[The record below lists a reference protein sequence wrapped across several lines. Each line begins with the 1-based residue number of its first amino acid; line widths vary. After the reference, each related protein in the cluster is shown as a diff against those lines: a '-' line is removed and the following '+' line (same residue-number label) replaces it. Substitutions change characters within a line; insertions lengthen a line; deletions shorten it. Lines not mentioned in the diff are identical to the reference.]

1 MKTVVALPVF
11 WLIACGQ
18 ANQNE
23 SRLIQSSPIAVSA
36 RQSEGDELLGIA
48 AVKADL
54 QGGFASMV
62 NVKTK
67 NPPLNAELAFG
78 NMVKFTEPGTQNKC
92 SGAFAFEPD
101 PASPATMAIVY
112 FYTATHCFEKINPL
126 GFTSISL
133 SQRVADGLPIP
144 GATKFLKPYVNTSR
158 AAAAVTKSN
167 PEVLHD
173 GPQRTDIVRF
183 KQFGTSLAQAKLSF
197 LPTCANAS
205 ALPLGRELAIGV
217 LADDAAGIVQANSK
231 VGLKFNSSGPENSQ
245 PLRIANS
252 GIGKTFLLDRV
263 GSVPG
268 ESGGPIW
275 LIDGDKNIDKM
286 NAYLCLQ
293 GVLSREVIAPE
304 IISTRGG
311 YELKISSYYTPAT
324 KLSDTVRWVKV
335 Q

>member
-1 MKTVVALPVF
+1 MKTVVALPIF

-23 SRLIQSSPIAVSA
+23 SRLVQSSPIAVSA
-36 RQSEGDELLGIA
+36 KQSEGDELLGIA
-48 AVKADL
+48 AVKADF
-54 QGGFASMV
+54 QGSFASVV

-67 NPPLNAELAFG
+67 KPPLNAELAFG
-78 NMVKFTEPGTQNKC
+78 NMVRFTDPGTQNNC

-173 GPQRTDIVRF
+173 GPQRTDMIRF
-183 KQFGTSLAQAKLSF
+183 RQFGTSLAQAKLSF
-197 LPTCANAS
+197 LPTCPNATG
-205 ALPLGRELAIGV
+205 LPLGPELPIGV
-217 LADDAAGIVQANSK
+217 LAEDAAGMVQANSK
-231 VGLKFNSSGPENSQ
+231 VGLIFNSSGPVYPK
-245 PLRIANS
+245 PLTIANS
-252 GIGKTFLLDRV
+252 GIGRTYLLDRV

-268 ESGGPIW
+268 ESGGPVW
-275 LIDGDKNIDKM
+275 LINGAKDIDKM

-293 GVLSREVIAPE
+293 GVLSREVTAPE
-304 IISTRGG
+304 LIPATGG
-311 YELKISSYYTPAT
+311 YELKINSYYSPAMTP
-324 KLSDTVRWVKV
+324 SDSVRWVKV

>member
-23 SRLIQSSPIAVSA
+23 SRFIQDSPIAVSA

-48 AVKADL
+48 AVKAEL
-54 QGGFASMV
+54 QGSFASMV

-67 NPPLNAELAFG
+67 KPPLNAELAFG
-78 NMVKFTEPGTQNKC
+78 NMVKFTEPGTQNRC

-126 GFTSISL
+126 GFTSVSL

-173 GPQRTDIVRF
+173 GPQRTDIIRF

-197 LPTCANAS
+197 LPTCPNAT
-205 ALPLGRELAIGV
+205 ALPVGRELAIGV

-231 VGLKFNSSGPENSQ
+231 VG
-245 PLRIANS
+245 
-252 GIGKTFLLDRV
+252 
-263 GSVPG
+263 
-268 ESGGPIW
+268 
-275 LIDGDKNIDKM
+275 
-286 NAYLCLQ
+286 
-293 GVLSREVIAPE
+293 
-304 IISTRGG
+304 
-311 YELKISSYYTPAT
+311 
-324 KLSDTVRWVKV
+324 
-335 Q
+335 